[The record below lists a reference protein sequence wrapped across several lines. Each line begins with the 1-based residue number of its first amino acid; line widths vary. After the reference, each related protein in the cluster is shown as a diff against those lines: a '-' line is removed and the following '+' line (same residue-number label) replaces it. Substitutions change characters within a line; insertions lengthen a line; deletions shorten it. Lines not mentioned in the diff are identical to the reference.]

1 MKVQRIDQSNKDKF
15 TELVD
20 KADKHTIVLFFA
32 DWCGH
37 CQHLKPT
44 WNQMTDKLKS
54 KRNIQLIEV
63 EDTNM
68 GLVPKKYK
76 KSILGYPTILKFK
89 GGKLME
95 QFTGNRTLDE
105 IVAFVQKI

>member
-20 KADKHTIVLFFA
+20 KNNKHTIVLFFA

-37 CQHLKPT
+37 CQNLKPT

-89 GGKLME
+89 GGKLVE
-95 QFTGNRTLDE
+95 QFTGNRTLEE
-105 IVAFVQKI
+105 ISQFAQKI